1 MRLRHA
7 LIVAVCLLASAG
19 GRAQIVNRL
28 RVDSDTFER
37 YAYGRM
43 QQFNP
48 ANLRLADSLY
58 TVGTEKDN
66 FRYKC
71 LGLSLE
77 FPVRFAQE
85 EYDRMDEA
93 VAEIKTLLEGRKD
106 LREFYFSTL
115 HEYCELLLHIG
126 RMSDAMLEARAME
139 RLASEEKKPAGKM
152 YAYRIVGLIQ
162 SYRENSYLAIQN
174 FERAARYCK
183 EARAEQDLPNLH
195 ILMAQ
200 EYIRLRQFP
209 AAEDYCIKAES
220 YQDFFPSIRI
230 KAKMTRAYLYNA
242 QKDWPRFWR
251 CYDELM
257 ADPLY
262 EMQSDADTRYGMD
275 IYFLISRERFS
286 EALSKADSLSIPRDR
301 YDKKHGIYAAQGI
314 YDRAYSE
321 LRGLVNE
328 KDSIYIKTQN
338 EDLAILDAEMNNAQL
353 REDAQRLKAQN
364 QMTILLGF
372 LVMFAIAFASI
383 LVQQWQ
389 LRENLE
395 EMRRKNNEAL
405 AARRAFQKA
414 MDAKES
420 ENDYKIKIL
429 QNRTTN
435 VLTDYEDFLHI

>member
-1 MRLRHA
+1 MRKFFLF
-7 LIVAVCLLASAG
+7 LSLSLAVLTTG
-19 GRAQIVNRL
+19 HAQIVNRL
-28 RVDSDTFER
+28 RIDSDTFER

-43 QQFNP
+43 QEFNP

-77 FPVRFAQE
+77 FPVRFALG
-85 EYDRMDEA
+85 EYERMDEA
-93 VAEIKTLLEGRKD
+93 VAEIKTLLQDRKD

-152 YAYRIVGLIQ
+152 YSYRIVGLIQ
-162 SYRENSYLAIQN
+162 HYRENSFLAIQN
-174 FERAARYCK
+174 FERAALYCK

-200 EYIRLRQFP
+200 EFIKLKQFA

-220 YQDFFPSIRI
+220 YQEFFPAIRI

-242 QKDWPRFWR
+242 QQDWPRFWR

-262 EMQSDADTRYGMD
+262 KMQSDNDTRYGMD
-275 IYFLISRERFS
+275 IYYFLSKERFD
-286 EALSKADSLSIPRDR
+286 EALAKADSLTTPRDR
-301 YDKKHGIYAAQGI
+301 YDKKHGIYAAKGVF
-314 YDRAYSE
+314 DHAYSE

-364 QMTILLGF
+364 QIWTT
-372 LVMFAIAFASI
+372 ASGLFSHTSGMI
-383 LVQQWQ
+383 SRTVH
-389 LRENLE
+389 
-395 EMRRKNNEAL
+395 L
-405 AARRAFQKA
+405 AASTLGAWPKPPTQRRSGRPSA
-414 MDAKES
+414 
-420 ENDYKIKIL
+420 L
-429 QNRTTN
+429 
-435 VLTDYEDFLHI
+435 